1 MAQDLE
7 GFVEYLHSES
17 PHCSKLMRRLERAY
31 AKVWPCTLDDDEI
44 KSFLG
49 TLYLATC
56 YFKPRAVV
64 QTGTFVGSSSLS
76 IAFALK
82 RNDFGRLYTID
93 PEPPEYFGVSE
104 PVSIARRVVKDARL
118 GEQVLFLK
126 GYSTLPLDATRI
138 KLAPRPRWQLQ
149 KISRMLSYDMMV
161 IDGDHTFLGCYLDLV
176 YGAPGLNQQGPRV
189 IIIHDYLGI
198 PDVQKAVNKWR
209 EQSAPLA
216 MKVVPSSC
224 GIALMQLG

>member
-7 GFVEYLHSES
+7 GFVEYFHSES
-17 PHCSKLMRRLERAY
+17 SCCSKLMRRLERVY

-64 QTGTFVGSSSLS
+64 QTGTFIGSSSLS
-76 IAFALK
+76 IALALK
-82 RNDFGRLYTID
+82 RNSLGRLYTID

-104 PVSIARRVVKDARL
+104 PVSIARRVVKDAQL
-118 GEQVLFLK
+118 SEQIRFLK
-126 GYSTLPLDATRI
+126 GYSTLPLDAGRI
-138 KLAPRPRWQLQ
+138 KLDPRPHWQLH
-149 KISRMLSYDMMV
+149 KISQMLSYDMMV

-176 YGAPGLNQQGPRV
+176 CGAPGLSRQGPRV
-189 IIIHDYLGI
+189 IIVHDYLGI

-209 EQSAPLA
+209 AQSSPL

-224 GIALMQLG
+224 GIALMQLR